1 MTAALRAQIP
11 IPPAPG
17 MSNASRWHLLGKSTA
32 AWGLQLESL
41 LVEQQV
47 PGVAGGCS
55 LHLRGAQPQSKSL
68 PYGWGWSNPVTW
80 LVLERCS
87 SHLSTVTA
95 RRCACWPALFNWQ
108 RPQSRGAF
116 HILMMKIG
124 KARHGEMESLTHSR
138 WSQDLMQALT
148 PQCLITFLW
157 ASKVFS

>member
-55 LHLRGAQPQSKSL
+55 LHSEVLSPKANLCLMDGVGATRSPGS
-68 PYGWGWSNPVTW
+68 
-80 LVLERCS
+80 
-87 SHLSTVTA
+87 
-95 RRCACWPALFNWQ
+95 CWRDAP
-108 RPQSRGAF
+108 
-116 HILMMKIG
+116 
-124 KARHGEMESLTHSR
+124 LT
-138 WSQDLMQALT
+138 
-148 PQCLITFLW
+148 
-157 ASKVFS
+157 

>member
-55 LHLRGAQPQSKSL
+55 LHLRGAQPQSKS
-68 PYGWGWSNPVTW
+68 PIWMG
-80 LVLERCS
+80 LEQPG
-87 SHLSTVTA
+87 HLA
-95 RRCACWPALFNWQ
+95 RA
-108 RPQSRGAF
+108 
-116 HILMMKIG
+116 
-124 KARHGEMESLTHSR
+124 GEMLLSPEHCDCKKVCLLASTL
-138 WSQDLMQALT
+138 QLAIKDLRVEERST
-148 PQCLITFLW
+148 
-157 ASKVFS
+157 S